1 MPPKRPTP
9 LWATDPLVLLR
20 GDQLLAAW
28 PTAEMSSD
36 AKLNS
41 VVRLSVYVTLVLLL
55 CKASYL
61 VLYLPLVALLVT
73 YGMHAMA
80 ARQAAAAKGEG
91 DAATASAVADD
102 PVEGFSLFDDA
113 VATGQHPN
121 APDALQH
128 EFPPSQYH
136 RVNASATP
144 ATPTPRRAHELAA
157 TDGSRRKC
165 TASTKENPFMNVLVP
180 DIKYHPTKPAACT
193 RREQGDVRARVEANF
208 DARTFRDVG
217 DVWAHAGGQRQFF
230 TMPWTTTPNDPAGD
244 FGQWLYDVPPTKKEQ
259 GLMLKPL
266 RRPNGLL

>member
-1 MPPKRPTP
+1 MPR
-9 LWATDPLVLLR
+9 
-20 GDQLLAAW
+20 AA
-28 PTAEMSSD
+28 SSS
-36 AKLNS
+36 AC
-41 VVRLSVYVTLVLLL
+41 VVRRRS
-55 CKASYL
+55 
-61 VLYLPLVALLVT
+61 ALLVT

-80 ARQAAAAKGEG
+80 ARQEAAAKGEG
-91 DAATASAVADD
+91 DAAADSALADA

-136 RVNASATP
+136 R
-144 ATPTPRRAHELAA
+144 
-157 TDGSRRKC
+157 
-165 TASTKENPFMNVLVP
+165 VP

>member
-1 MPPKRPTP
+1 MPPPPTP
-9 LWATDPLVLLR
+9 FWATDPLVLLR

-28 PTAEMSSD
+28 PTAKMSSD

-55 CKASYL
+55 FGASYL

-73 YGMHAMA
+73 YGMHVMA
-80 ARQAAAAKGEG
+80 ARSAEGAPDGE
-91 DAATASAVADD
+91 DARPDD
-102 PVEGFSLFDDA
+102 PVEGFSLFDDS

-136 RVNASATP
+136 RVNASSTP

-157 TDGSRRKC
+157 ADGSRRKC

-193 RREQGDVRARVEANF
+193 RREQGDVLARVEANF

-259 GLMLKPL
+259 GLILKPL

>member
-1 MPPKRPTP
+1 MPPTP
-9 LWATDPLVLLR
+9 FWATNPLVLLR
-20 GDQLLAAW
+20 ADQLLAAW
-28 PTAEMSSD
+28 PTAKMSYD

-41 VVRLSVYVTLVLLL
+41 IVRLSVYVTLVLLL
-55 CKASYL
+55 FGASYL

-73 YGMHAMA
+73 YGMHAMTV
-80 ARQAAAAKGEG
+80 RKE
-91 DAATASAVADD
+91 ASESAPDTDNNRTDD
-102 PVEGFSLFDDA
+102 PVEGFSIFDDA

-144 ATPTPRRAHELAA
+144 STPTPRRAFELAA
-157 TDGSRRKC
+157 ADGSNRKC
-165 TASTKENPFMNVLVP
+165 TASTKENPFMNVLIP

-193 RREQGDVRARVEANF
+193 RREQGDVRERVEANF

-259 GLMLKPL
+259 GLILKPL